1 MNDAV
6 IAALITGGISFL
18 GMVITSA
25 LSSNS
30 SRRLM
35 EYQIKEIKD
44 DFKDLKTKVEK
55 HNNVVERLAVV
66 EQRVDTLQ
74 QKIDTV
80 TTRD

>member
-1 MNDAV
+1 MSDAV

-18 GMVITSA
+18 GMVITSGLTA
-25 LSSNS
+25 NS

-44 DFKDLKTKVEK
+44 DFKDLKMKVEK

-66 EQRVDTLQ
+66 ESKLDS
-74 QKIDTV
+74 IE
-80 TTRD
+80 RDIKERS